1 MLHPMGMKAAAGT
14 RTARDQGG
22 RVMPMVEAVLQ
33 RPRVTAGAPR
43 VSLFQIFSPLLTAEG
58 HCCVPWFSHPHREKT
73 IFTS

>member
-1 MLHPMGMKAAAGT
+1 
-14 RTARDQGG
+14 
-22 RVMPMVEAVLQ
+22 MPMVEAVLQ